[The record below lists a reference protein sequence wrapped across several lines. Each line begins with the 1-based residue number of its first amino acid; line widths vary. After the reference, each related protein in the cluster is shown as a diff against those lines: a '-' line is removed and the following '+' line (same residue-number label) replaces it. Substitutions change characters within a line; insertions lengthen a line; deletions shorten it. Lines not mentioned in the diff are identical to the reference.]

1 MLESLQRGFDNYH
14 VDPELRDVQDHVLR
28 VTERTDSFRTL
39 LQNTL
44 TLHSTLIT
52 QRQNE
57 ASLAQSESVK
67 KISAW
72 AAVFF
77 GPACIATIYGM
88 NFEIMPELQTVWGY
102 LAALVAMLATGA
114 GLYAMFRVKKWL

>member
-57 ASLAQSESVK
+57 AGLAQS
-67 KISAW
+67 
-72 AAVFF
+72 
-77 GPACIATIYGM
+77 
-88 NFEIMPELQTVWGY
+88 
-102 LAALVAMLATGA
+102 
-114 GLYAMFRVKKWL
+114 